1 MDFKTSEY
9 EAETQEEDIKNQY
22 LIFNLGSEAYGID
35 IKNVTEIVNI
45 QKITEVP
52 DLPSYIKG
60 IISLRGK
67 IIPVI
72 DVRIRFGMGTV
83 EYNDRTCIIII
94 DWKDIS
100 VGLIVDGVSDVLTFA
115 EGDMIAPP
123 DFNNEENRFIQNIG
137 KVGNELKLILNC
149 ETLLN
154 DTDMIKL

>member
-1 MDFKTSEY
+1 MD
-9 EAETQEEDIKNQY
+9 
-22 LIFNLGSEAYGID
+22 
-35 IKNVTEIVNI
+35 
-45 QKITEVP
+45 
-52 DLPSYIKG
+52 
-60 IISLRGK
+60 
-67 IIPVI
+67 
-72 DVRIRFGMGTV
+72 TV

-115 EGDMIAPP
+115 EGDIIDPP
-123 DFNNEENRFIQNIG
+123 EFNNEENRFIQNIG